1 VGRIFRST
9 RLVVCFFVLIG
20 VAPAVAY
27 ASFPGSNPNE
37 SVRQNTPNDPDF
49 DRCEP
54 DQPPDQPAANCSSA
68 FSEQYE
74 RFGFAPNSTQNT
86 ATYHNL
92 TDPRMQRYINPVNGQ
107 NALAGRT
114 PIGQIPGVSADR
126 AWKRSTGTPSV
137 QVAILDTGIRWDR
150 GGLRRQVALNRD
162 ELPFPEGCSQYDCN
176 GDGAFNVD
184 DYANDSRVSNSA
196 GVHPESDSILDA
208 SDLIAVFSDGT
219 DADSNGYVDDI
230 AGWDFFDDDNDP
242 YDASSYSSAS
252 NHGSGRSAEAI
263 EQGNDASGSI
273 GLCPDCQLV
282 PMRVWDTF
290 VVDTNNFAMAALY
303 AADNDVEVVEGA
315 VGGLFNSSFAR
326 AAFSYAY
333 RHGVFFA
340 IVSSDLNTADHN
352 IPTLYDEAMQV
363 QGTVADVHGL
373 GVPDDISMCAP
384 DPFGS
389 FCIPQQVVDFYAQ
402 NGVLFQQ
409 NAPVGTWF
417 RNSGTTQYGGHAHI
431 VMPAPTG
438 SQATGQASGAA
449 ALLISYARQRGVSL
463 APNEVKQL
471 LTLTAQDVV
480 PENTVGSGTPDP
492 AQVGWDQHFGY
503 GLPDLGLALERI
515 GGNQIPPQALL
526 TSPEWFTP
534 YNVNRTGTVDI
545 RGRLSSRASEYSWL
559 LQWAP
564 GIEPA
569 EGDFL
574 TIGDGGDSGPTDG
587 VLGTVD
593 LGIVRAA
600 LDTRVVTCP
609 TGPPATGGST
619 CDPTAPAKGPGDK
632 DPNEPAFTVR
642 VVVTDSDGNRA
653 EDRKMLFAYR
663 DATETYNKNIGT
675 GGEASQRL
683 FDLNG
688 DNVLDTVLA
697 DSSGALSVLNADGTP
712 LQSFNNGQPVHSQL
726 YPNVHSGAPPFG
738 AVNPPR
744 EVLRTPAI
752 GDIDGDLEPEIVDS
766 AGEHVYAWNADGS
779 VVPGF
784 PVRLDLN
791 LSRPQDRTRENH
803 IKRGF
808 TASPTL
814 GDLIPEA
821 PGQERKLEIVVPAL
835 DQHVYG
841 WDGSGNGLP
850 GFPKLLRE
858 PGSTIPGAEIITTAA
873 LGDITGDGSPDI
885 VTPTQEFDDSPTGPT
900 PPPIGV
906 GGFSDILTQVLAN
919 AIGGSGRT
927 YALRSDG
934 SVISGWPTHPN
945 GAVPDAL
952 PFVGPG
958 VDHVMTNV
966 DNDPE
971 LEAVGN
977 LATGDVTATNAD
989 GSNAVT
995 YDASPSGGEHI
1006 DKTKVLNLFE
1016 NPIAANIDGVAGPE
1030 IIKGGV
1036 TLNQLVNIGVGVG
1049 QNLPYNHVVQ
1059 AWNALTGAELPNF
1072 PQAVEDF
1079 QLLSSPAVA
1088 DVSDAPGNE
1097 IVVGTGLYYL
1107 RDISATGVEGT
1118 GWPKFTG
1125 GWIFATPAIGDTDG
1139 DGNLDVTTLTR
1150 EGHAF
1155 SWDTNQPAC
1164 GGPLGGND
1172 EWWTSRH
1179 DEWNTG
1185 AYGTDTRPPGTPR
1198 NLHFGTVTQ
1207 HIVNLVWNTPGDD
1220 WLCGD
1225 PSKYRVIGSTEPIRH
1240 PTDGTVLVPSF
1251 SAPGDSAPN
1260 GTETTQFIPNPN
1272 TQYTHFA
1279 VMYKDEAGNWG
1290 HMARINLPLAGYARP
1305 KSATPTT
1312 VHLVPA
1318 FDECTN
1324 PNSTHGAP
1332 LASPSCAPATKTS
1345 DRLTVGTIDANG
1357 KAPQFNGVIEFKV
1370 LGENPINPDNGD
1382 QADVQIR
1389 TDISDVRK
1397 NDLSDYTGE
1406 LRVVPT
1412 VRITDRNNDPTF
1424 DEPATVVDTSLP
1436 FSVPCVATTGPEGGR
1451 CSLTTTADALMGG
1464 VLESK
1469 RSVWALSQV
1478 QVYDGG
1484 ADGDADTAD
1493 NTLFAVQG
1501 LFAP

>member
-1 VGRIFRST
+1 V
-9 RLVVCFFVLIG
+9 LVLLAAV
-20 VAPAVAY
+20 PAVAY
-27 ASFPGSNPNE
+27 ASFPGTNPDE
-37 SVRQNTPNDPDF
+37 SVRANTPNDPHF
-49 DRCEP
+49 DHCEP
-54 DQPPDQPAANCSSA
+54 DQPPDQDPADCSNA
-68 FSEQYE
+68 FDEQYE
-74 RFGFAPNSTQNT
+74 RFGFAPNSTQNS

-92 TDPRMQRYINPVNGQ
+92 TDPRFQRYINPVSGQ
-107 NALAGRT
+107 NALAGRN

-162 ELPFPEGCSQYDCN
+162 ELPLPEGCTQYDCN
-176 GDGAFNVD
+176 QDGAFNVD
-184 DYANDSRVSNSA
+184 DYANDSRVADSA
-196 GVHPESDSILDA
+196 GVHSESDSILDA

-252 NHGSGRSAEAI
+252 NHGSGRAAEAI
-263 EQGNDASGSI
+263 EQGNDGSGSI
-273 GLCPDCQLV
+273 GVCPDCQLV

-290 VVDTNNFAMAALY
+290 VVDTNNYAMAALY
-303 AADNDVEVVEGA
+303 AADNDIEVVEGA

-373 GVPDDISMCAP
+373 GGSPVDPAMCGP
-384 DPFGS
+384 DPFGD

-402 NGVLFQQ
+402 NGVIFQQ
-409 NAPVGTWF
+409 NAPVSTWF

-449 ALLISYARQRGVSL
+449 ALLISYARQRGISL

-480 PENTVGSGTPDP
+480 PENTVGAGTPDP

-515 GGNQIPPQALL
+515 GTDQIPPQALL

-545 RGRLSSRASEYSWL
+545 RARLSSRASEYSWV

-569 EGDFL
+569 EGDFQN
-574 TIGDGGDSGPTDG
+574 IADGGDSGPTDG
-587 VLGTVD
+587 RLGTVD
-593 LGIVRAA
+593 LESVRAA
-600 LDTRVVTCP
+600 LDARVVPCP

-663 DATETYNKNIGT
+663 DATETYNKNLGT

-697 DSSGALSVLNADGTP
+697 DSSGELSVLNADGTP
-712 LQSFNNGQPVHSQL
+712 LQSFNNGQPVRTQL
-726 YPNVHSGAPPFG
+726 YPNVHQGAPPFG
-738 AVNPPR
+738 AVSPPR

-779 VVPGF
+779 AVPGF
-784 PVRLDLN
+784 PVRLDPA
-791 LSRPQDRTRENH
+791 LSLPQDRTRENH

-808 TASPTL
+808 SASPVL
-814 GDLIPEA
+814 GDLVAEA
-821 PGQERKLEIVVPAL
+821 AGQERKLEIVIPAL
-835 DQHVYG
+835 DQHVYA
-841 WDGSGNGLP
+841 WDGSGNALP

-885 VTPTQEFDDSPTGPT
+885 VTPTQEFDDSPSGPN

-927 YALRSDG
+927 YALHSDG
-934 SVISGWPTHPN
+934 SIISGWPTHPN

-958 VDHVMTNV
+958 VDHIMANV
-966 DNDPE
+966 DNDPQ

-977 LATGDVTATNAD
+977 LATGDVTATNYD

-1006 DKTKVLNLFE
+1006 DKSKILNLFE
-1016 NPIAANIDGVAGPE
+1016 DPIAANIDGVPGPE

-1059 AWNALTGAELPNF
+1059 AWNAQTGAELPSF

-1079 QLLSSPAVA
+1079 QLLSSPAVG

-1107 RDISATGVEGT
+1107 RNISASGVEGT

-1125 GWIFATPAIGDTDG
+1125 GWIFATPAIGDTNG

-1155 SWDTNQPAC
+1155 SWSTNQPAC
-1164 GGPLGGND
+1164 DGNN

-1185 AYGTDTRPPGTPR
+1185 AYGTDTRPPGAPR
-1198 NLHFGTVTQ
+1198 DMHFNLIGPNVQTLAWTA
-1207 HIVNLVWNTPGDD
+1207 PGDD
-1220 WLCGD
+1220 WLCGEAT
-1225 PSKYRVIGSTEPIRH
+1225 KFRIIGSPTPIRH
-1240 PTDGTVLVPSF
+1240 PTDGDVIGDFDPTVTNGQEQAKLVSNINSF
-1251 SAPGDSAPN
+1251 
-1260 GTETTQFIPNPN
+1260 
-1272 TQYTHFA
+1272 YTHFA
-1279 VMYKDEAGNWG
+1279 VLYKDEAGNWG
-1290 HMARINLPLAGYARP
+1290 HMARINLPLPGYARP
-1305 KSATPTT
+1305 KSASPTT
-1312 VHLVPA
+1312 VRLVPA
-1318 FDECTN
+1318 FDECTS
-1324 PNSTHGAP
+1324 PNSNHGAP

-1345 DRLTVGTIDANG
+1345 GYLTVGTVDANG
-1357 KAPQFNGVIEFKV
+1357 KAPAFEGKVVFKA
-1370 LGENPINPDNGD
+1370 LGESPIDPNNGD
-1382 QADVQIR
+1382 QADIQIT
-1389 TDISDVRK
+1389 TDITDVRN
-1397 NDLSDYTGE
+1397 NDLTDYTGE
-1406 LRVVPT
+1406 LRVIPSL
-1412 VRITDRNNDPTF
+1412 RITDRNNDPTF
-1424 DEPATVVDTSLP
+1424 DEPATVIDTTLP
-1436 FSVPCVATTGPEGGR
+1436 FSVPCVATTGTAGSN
-1451 CSLTTTADALMGG
+1451 CALTTTADALMGG
-1464 VLESK
+1464 VLEGK
-1469 RSVWALSQV
+1469 RAVWQLDQV

-1484 ADGDADTAD
+1484 PDGDGDTAD